1 MRRIDSSAGFT
12 MLEVLVAILILVVAL
27 TEMVGLTATVVRA
40 NTSSKASTTATTL
53 AGEKLEELKNTDYA
67 SLTDGTNTDYAT
79 SSGTVQTSAS
89 GAYFTRSWTIATV
102 DPDAADADPSDDM
115 KNITVSVTW
124 SWMGNSRQ
132 VTLSSSVAQ

>member
-1 MRRIDSSAGFT
+1 MRRINSSAGFT

-89 GAYFTRSWTIATV
+89 GAYYTRTWTIAT
-102 DPDAADADPSDDM
+102 DNLGTSTDTTDDM
-115 KNITVSVTW
+115 KNISVSVTW

-132 VTLSSSVAQ
+132 VTLSSKVAQ